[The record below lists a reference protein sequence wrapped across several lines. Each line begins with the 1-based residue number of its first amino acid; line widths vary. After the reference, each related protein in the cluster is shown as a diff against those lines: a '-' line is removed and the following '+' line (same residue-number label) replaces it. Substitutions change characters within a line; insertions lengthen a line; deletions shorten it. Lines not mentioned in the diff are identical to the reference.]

1 MMKKN
6 KIKIGIITFHFG
18 YNYGGVLQCIALQN
32 ILEERGCDVEVIDYR
47 KSKKRKSFYYLRGW
61 GIETGKISRQKIVN
75 RYHAL
80 KFEKSSKMEFE
91 IFRNKKMKLSK
102 LCSSQNEL
110 AEIVNKYDLII
121 TGSDQVWNRSYTTDM
136 SYLLDFIN
144 VFHGKRMSYA
154 ACSGQNKKP
163 EKDIDEIRKA
173 IDNINFLSVRNQVT
187 YDWVNELTGKNP
199 AIVADPTLLY
209 NFNSFV
215 KSSVSPIKK
224 YILMYVLQDEIEG
237 GHKEAIKQIRKVR
250 GNLPIVNIVLPPHHP
265 YFCPFAKYNIQA
277 SIKEWIS
284 LIANADFVYTNSFH
298 GALFAMKYKKQFLA
312 YYSSASR
319 SLRLIDIGDRFKVN
333 GVITSGVSDSIIR
346 GCFKHNLNYNE
357 VDDAISNS
365 VMTSIDFLKNSLDCV
380 HQNTKKIR

>member
-1 MMKKN
+1 MIKNN

-32 ILEERGCDVEVIDYR
+32 ILKEMGYDVEVIDYR
-47 KSKKRKSFYYLRGW
+47 ISKKRKRFYYLRGW
-61 GIETGKISRQKIVN
+61 GIETGKISKQKIVN
-75 RYHAL
+75 RYYAL
-80 KFEKSSKMEFE
+80 KFEKSSKGEFE
-91 IFRNKKMKLSK
+91 RFRNEKMKLSK
-102 LCSSQNEL
+102 LCLNQNEL
-110 AEIVNKYDLII
+110 AKIVNNYDLII

-136 SYLLDFIN
+136 TYFLDFQK

-154 ACSGQNKKP
+154 VCSGQNKKP
-163 EKDIDEIRKA
+163 EKDIDKIRKA
-173 IDNINFLSVRNQVT
+173 INNINFLSVRNQVT

-224 YILMYVLQDEIEG
+224 YIFMYVLHDEIEG

-250 GNLPIVNIVLPPHHP
+250 GNLPIINIVLPPHHP
-265 YFCPFAKYNIQA
+265 YVCPFAKYNIRA
-277 SIKEWIS
+277 SVEEWIS
-284 LIANADFVYTNSFH
+284 LITNADFVYTNSFH

-312 YYSSASR
+312 YYSSAMR
-319 SLRLIDIGDRFKVN
+319 SFRLIDIGDRYKVN
-333 GVITSGVSDSIIR
+333 GVITSGISDSLSR
-346 GCFKHNLNYNE
+346 GCFKHNLDYNE

-365 VMTSIDFLKNSLDCV
+365 VMISMDFLKSSLDLCSTY
-380 HQNTKKIR
+380 NCRR